1 MNRNRVSKV
10 SKAIASLGYEGI
22 VVFDKEEPE
31 YQTFTTLSN
40 EIGDE
45 YHRALLG
52 ICAGTADYQLAG
64 DAQQFWEALEGIAL
78 TLDQLESADEVREV
92 LWTFMEADVNARL
105 KQQKIARLEKLF
117 NRGFA
122 DWFIENYGEAE
133 PLTVWENLAD
143 ALDNPMKR
151 KTIVF
156 AMKVY
161 DIIHL
166 IENEIYLDFPPD
178 IPIPCDLQV
187 ERVARTSGITDSE
200 EEDKVMNAWAEVAS
214 QVSDDLGRTISLL
227 RIDSIVWQSG
237 QIMGEHEP
245 SQKAARGALIEHFEE
260 VALETEE
267 AETLAE
273 ALTAEM

>member
-1 MNRNRVSKV
+1 MTQDRIDLVADTIS
-10 SKAIASLGYEGI
+10 SLSYDSI
-22 VVFDKEEPE
+22 VAFDKEEPE
-31 YQTFTTLSN
+31 YKTFSTLR
-40 EIGDE
+40 EEVGDE
-45 YHRALLG
+45 PHRALLG

-64 DAQQFWEALEGIAL
+64 DAQLFWNELERVV
-78 TLDQLESADEVREV
+78 LDYGQLSSTRDVKSI
-92 LWTFMEADVNARL
+92 LGDFMEADVNARL
-105 KQQKIARLEKLF
+105 NQQKRTRLIKLF
-117 NRGFA
+117 DKGLA
-122 DWFIENYGEAE
+122 EWFIENYGEPQ

-166 IENEIYLDFPPD
+166 IENDTYLDFPKD

-187 ERVARTSGITDSE
+187 ERVAHTSGITDSE
-200 EEDKVMNAWAEVAS
+200 SEDKVMGAWAEVAS
-214 QVSDDLGRTISLL
+214 QVSDELGQSISLL

-237 QIMGEHEP
+237 QIIGEHE
-245 SQKAARGALIEHFEE
+245 SNKQASRRKLIEHFEE
-260 VALETEE
+260 AGINTKQ
-267 AETLAE
+267 AENLAE

>member
-1 MNRNRVSKV
+1 MNPDRVDQV
-10 SKAIASLGYEGI
+10 SDAISSLGYDGI
-22 VVFDKEEPE
+22 IAFDEEEPE
-31 YQTFTTLSN
+31 YQTFTSLSN
-40 EIGDE
+40 ELGDE
-45 YHRALLG
+45 PHRSLLG

-64 DAQQFWEALEGIAL
+64 DAQQFWKALEGIAL
-78 TLDQLESADEVREV
+78 TLDQLESTDDVQDI

-122 DWFIENYGEAE
+122 DWFIENYGEVQ
-133 PLTVWENLAD
+133 PLTVWERLAD

-166 IENEIYLDFPPD
+166 IENGTYLDFPQD

-237 QIMGEHEP
+237 QIIGEHEP
-245 SQKAARGALIEHFEE
+245 SQETTRDALIEHFEE
-260 VALETEE
+260 VGIP
-267 AETLAE
+267 AEKAE
-273 ALTAEM
+273 NLTRELVVDM